1 MRSIVFVLLLACG
14 GQQEKSQDPV
24 ALPTSPSA
32 SASAA
37 PASVAKHE
45 AGPVGQVQDIIPHWL
60 DLLARGE
67 DEKFIDE
74 AVVPEEL
81 DEVLG
86 KRTKAE
92 LVSDF
97 KKDKHGDVVKVL
109 VYVQKTKPDDIR
121 QIQDGHGGR
130 TLVKYEGHDGVRH
143 VTFVV
148 DGPHVWIHN

>member
-14 GQQEKSQDPV
+14 GPQEKSQDPV

-32 SASAA
+32 SASAS
-37 PASVAKHE
+37 ASGTVAKHE
-45 AGPVGQVQDIIPHWL
+45 TGPVGQVQDVIPHWL

-81 DEVLG
+81 DAVLG

-92 LVSDF
+92 LISDF

-109 VYVQKTKPDDIR
+109 VYVQKTKPDDVR
-121 QIQDGHGGR
+121 QDGGR
-130 TLVKYEGHDGVRH
+130 TYVKYEGHDGVRH